1 MATEERVAILAI
13 IVDDMESTDK
23 LNSILHG
30 ARDHIVGRMG
40 IPYRQKGMHVIT
52 IVIDAPLDLINT
64 ITGQLGRLPG
74 VTAKAVYSSAKA

>member
-1 MATEERVAILAI
+1 M
-13 IVDDMESTDK
+13 DSTDK

-30 ARDHIVGRMG
+30 ARERIVGRMG

-64 ITGQLGRLPG
+64 LTGQLGRLPG
-74 VTAKAVYSSAKA
+74 VTAKAVYSASPKA

>member
-1 MATEERVAILAI
+1 MEERVAVLAI
-13 IVDDMESTDK
+13 IVDDMDSTDK

-74 VTAKAVYSSAKA
+74 VTAKAVYSTPKA